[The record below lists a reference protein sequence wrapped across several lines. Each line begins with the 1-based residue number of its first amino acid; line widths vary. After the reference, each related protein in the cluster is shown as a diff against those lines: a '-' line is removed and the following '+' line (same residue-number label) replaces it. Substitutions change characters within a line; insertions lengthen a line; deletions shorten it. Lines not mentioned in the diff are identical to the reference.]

1 MKVKVTKRK
10 VMSEMV
16 CISVPYCSLQSLLSL
31 ESPAYYTYGVYG
43 WNADIYAK
51 GNVAIVT
58 GYRPFGNKVD
68 VDVIDK
74 YEKKALD
81 LKKHYN
87 ASLRTSLESL
97 INQFIYEVTG
107 IIL

>member
-1 MKVKVTKRK
+1 MKVKVAKRK
-10 VMSEMV
+10 IMSEMV
-16 CISVPYCSLQSLLSL
+16 CISVPYCSLQSLLSF
-31 ESPAYYTYGVYG
+31 ESPAYYTRGVYG

-58 GYRPFGNKVD
+58 GYRPFGNKVAG
-68 VDVIDK
+68 DVIEK
-74 YEKKALD
+74 YEKKACELRRN
-81 LKKHYN
+81 YN
-87 ASLRTSLESL
+87 AGLRTSLDSL

>member
-1 MKVKVTKRK
+1 MKVKVTKKK

-16 CISVPYCSLQSLLSL
+16 CISVPYCDLQSLLSF
-31 ESPAYYTYGVYG
+31 ESPVYYTSGVYG
-43 WNADIYAK
+43 WNADIYTK

-58 GYRPFGNKVD
+58 GYRPFGNKVAGD
-68 VDVIDK
+68 LIDK
-74 YEKKALD
+74 YEKKAID

-87 ASLRTSLESL
+87 ANLRTNLETL

-107 IIL
+107 VIL